1 MKSKGV
7 SIYIHIGSWLL
18 FLLFIGAFVF
28 DKENF
33 SNSGIPIILLPS
45 FLFFALFFAVL
56 FYVNMYVLMPY
67 FFLKKRYFAFSCIVI
82 VLFVACFYLKPFER
96 IVQEA
101 HKMHANQ
108 LEGKLE
114 NGLQNLD
121 IQRRSD
127 SPPFRSVERGR
138 PKPPSPLRFD
148 LISLVLFLMA
158 MAGSGLIVLVAQWRI
173 TEKNKSLIETQKVKA
188 ELAFLKSQI
197 SPHFLFNTLNNIYAL
212 AIAKSENTASGI
224 LWLSNMMR
232 YITDKSEEDY
242 VPVER
247 EIACIKDYIELQKL
261 RLGKNV
267 KIEFSLKGNYENT
280 KVAPLILMSFIE
292 NTFKHGVSNIIP
304 SQIVINILIIDRE
317 IILETRNTINKMNG
331 ESSRNGI
338 GLQNAKQRL
347 ELLYPDKH
355 HLQISESDGMYSVFL
370 TLRHFQPLKQTQK

>member
-1 MKSKGV
+1 
-7 SIYIHIGSWLL
+7 
-18 FLLFIGAFVF
+18 
-28 DKENF
+28 
-33 SNSGIPIILLPS
+33 
-45 FLFFALFFAVL
+45 
-56 FYVNMYVLMPY
+56 
-67 FFLKKRYFAFSCIVI
+67 
-82 VLFVACFYLKPFER
+82 
-96 IVQEA
+96 
-101 HKMHANQ
+101 
-108 LEGKLE
+108 
-114 NGLQNLD
+114 
-121 IQRRSD
+121 
-127 SPPFRSVERGR
+127 
-138 PKPPSPLRFD
+138 
-148 LISLVLFLMA
+148 MA

-242 VPVER
+242 VPVEM